1 LASRARSGDGR
12 AVGELVEQVMGCLS
26 ALTRAA
32 CPNHTEAED
41 VLQES
46 LLELTG
52 SIASLKDDQALL
64 PWLRRIVR
72 NNAADRGRR
81 RNVRREVSL
90 EAAAALPAPA
100 PEGDGALSVA
110 ERHRELLAALQSLPG
125 EDRELLAL
133 RHEAGLSLEEIAA
146 AVGQTPRA
154 VESRLF
160 RARRALRA
168 RLGERAGP

>member
-1 LASRARSGDGR
+1 MASRARSGDGR

-26 ALTRAA
+26 ALARAA
-32 CPNHTEAED
+32 CPNHAEAED

-46 LLELTG
+46 LLELTA

-100 PEGDGALSVA
+100 GDGALSVA